1 MHVRGGFV
9 KFRVGLE
16 GEPTSGATTRA
27 PHTKDHAGLA
37 VLAVVEDA
45 EVVMPRLVVVD
56 HGGVGTASEI
66 GHGNANV
73 APDGRGKED
82 LVPKVEHQ
90 GVSDLAA
97 AVTLAPVNSKPVPG
111 AKSIV
116 HNIQKATSVN
126 DPSPPVCDHILSCS
140 SREGVKELE
149 NIFFRQNRSRLCAQC
164 CRHTATGDAACGTF
178 ATDRAREGGDCN
190 VQPPK
195 AVNTEVVDKQWEV
208 HDELAISPHNLAK
221 ECGDGDQRED
231 ETNEEKDDRGQQQP
245 RPGGASPSQG

>member
-1 MHVRGGFV
+1 VCSVAVADGMHVRGGFV

-56 HGGVGTASEI
+56 HGGVGAASEI

-90 GVSDLAA
+90 RVSDLAA
-97 AVTLAPVNSKPVPG
+97 AVTLAPGEYKVEALRTRRSQEPRASSTISRKLPV
-111 AKSIV
+111 
-116 HNIQKATSVN
+116 
-126 DPSPPVCDHILSCS
+126 
-140 SREGVKELE
+140 
-149 NIFFRQNRSRLCAQC
+149 
-164 CRHTATGDAACGTF
+164 
-178 ATDRAREGGDCN
+178 
-190 VQPPK
+190 
-195 AVNTEVVDKQWEV
+195 
-208 HDELAISPHNLAK
+208 
-221 ECGDGDQRED
+221 
-231 ETNEEKDDRGQQQP
+231 
-245 RPGGASPSQG
+245 